1 VLKKRLTFK
10 ADNKYY
16 HKKTKQ
22 MFSKKDKA
30 TKTNERKARIE
41 CGRIRSKK
49 YAHLNTL
56 LKQLQCMPL
65 DQQEEVL
72 KHLDEFDKLYIEE
85 RLELLPSFGRKFSRL
100 IETLIPR
107 MMFKSGHRINLIA
120 SADGQHTTF
129 VATRNTIVA
138 ISKGQIRKTNLE
150 SDIISLSVLKN
161 GMLIAGT
168 RFYLYVILQEGL
180 RIVSHI
186 PIEYVYLVSISS
198 DETQIVAISHTTITT
213 LQIEDDAL
221 HVINTDELPH
231 PDVTSCLWSPEGTHL
246 IMGCRDGVIL
256 TCTVSMEDIVMAP
269 PFHTDMITLKWLSS
283 DTIISGGHDSLLGV
297 WNFHNGQ
304 LFRQVGFRTMCPISK
319 LCVHE
324 GFIVG
329 SWFRKLTV
337 FSYCSGTL
345 REVDCFNCNI
355 TPYDLIIGCSIHGN
369 HLTVASWYG
378 SVMRYKLKAKEQIS
392 MEGCMSLFPVK

>member
-1 VLKKRLTFK
+1 MLSQ
-10 ADNKYY
+10 
-16 HKKTKQ
+16 KKTKIEKQ
-22 MFSKKDKA
+22 
-30 TKTNERKARIE
+30 NEREARKNHR
-41 CGRIRSKK
+41 RIRSKN
-49 YAHLNTL
+49 YARLNTL

-65 DQQEEVL
+65 DQQRNVVE
-72 KHLDEFDKLYIEE
+72 HLEDFDKLYIEA
-85 RLELLPSFGRKFSRL
+85 RLKLLPSFGRKSSRL
-100 IETLIPR
+100 IKRLIPR
-107 MMFKSGHRINLIA
+107 VMFKSGHRINLIA

-129 VATRNTIVA
+129 VATRNKIFA

-180 RIVSHI
+180 QIVSHI
-186 PIEYVYLVSISS
+186 PMEYVYLVSISS

-213 LQIEDDAL
+213 LQIEDGTL
-221 HVINTDELPH
+221 HVINTHELPH

-246 IMGCRDGVIL
+246 IMGCRDGVIV
-256 TCTVSMEDIVMAP
+256 TCTVSMEDIVKI

-283 DTIISGGHDSLLGV
+283 DTIISGGHDSRLGV
-297 WNFHNGQ
+297 WIFQNGQ
-304 LFRQVGFRTMCPISK
+304 LFRHVGFRTMCPISK

-329 SWFRKLTV
+329 TWFRKLTV
-337 FSYCSGTL
+337 FSYWNGTL
-345 REVDCFNCNI
+345 CVVDCFNCNI
-355 TPYDLIIGCSIHGN
+355 TQYDLIIGCSAHGN

-378 SVMRYKLKAKEQIS
+378 SVMRYKLKAIEQIS
-392 MEGCMSLFPVK
+392 MKGCMSLFPVE

>member
-1 VLKKRLTFK
+1 MLLQKNKTTKK
-10 ADNKYY
+10 
-16 HKKTKQ
+16 
-22 MFSKKDKA
+22 
-30 TKTNERKARIE
+30 NERKDRIE
-41 CGRIRSKK
+41 SGRIKRKN
-49 YAHLNTL
+49 YARLNTL

-65 DQQEEVL
+65 DQQRNVVE
-72 KHLDEFDKLYIEE
+72 HLDDFDKWYIEE
-85 RLELLPSFGRKFSRL
+85 RLELLPSFGYKSSRL
-100 IETLIPR
+100 IERLIPR
-107 MMFKSGHRINLIA
+107 VMFKSGHRINLIA

-129 VATRNTIVA
+129 VATGNTIVA

-168 RFYLYVILQEGL
+168 RFYLYVILQERL
-180 RIVSHI
+180 QIVSHI
-186 PIEYVYLVSISS
+186 PMEYVYLVSISS

-213 LQIEDDAL
+213 LQIEDGNL
-221 HVINTDELPH
+221 RVINTHELPH
-231 PDVTSCLWSPEGTHL
+231 PDVTSCLLSSNGTHL
-246 IMGCRDGVIL
+246 IMGCRDGVIV

-283 DTIISGGHDSLLGV
+283 DTIISGGHDSRLGV
-297 WNFHNGQ
+297 WDFQNGQ
-304 LFRQVGFRTMCPISK
+304 LFRHVGFRTMCPISK

-329 SWFRKLTV
+329 SWFRKITV

-355 TPYDLIIGCSIHGN
+355 TPYNLVIGCSIHGN

-392 MEGCMSLFPVK
+392 MEGCMSLFPVE